1 MQPLKSQSMTSL
13 EQSQQG
19 EEDISS
25 DRDFLQELLRVSEDD
40 PTLILH
46 HLEVSPACNSGDN
59 YMSAVTRV
67 RVRGSRKAG
76 TLAMVEWS
84 GRLTTCPED
93 PGSILSVTEW
103 SGRLTTGPED
113 PGSILSLTEWSG
125 RLTKD
130 LEDSG
135 SILSLTE
142 WSGRLNTGLED
153 PGSILSLIEW
163 SGRLTTGLEDLGS
176 ILSVA
181 EWLGRLNIGLED
193 PEGIWS
199 LVLKRQPPKV
209 STRELLRTDPVFKNE
224 TAAYS
229 RVILSFERFSGDG
242 EDAPRVPKC
251 LHANLAFRNDVIV
264 LEDLQPAGFR
274 MCDRQEGLDLEHS
287 KLALQELARYHAL
300 SLAMKCLEP
309 EAFLRTRHQIREVI
323 FVQEAAHLFSPSLE
337 TACKMAIGGLRI
349 SALQAGDDGGP
360 LLLKAV
366 KALESQ
372 RGTIFNKMVGLVK
385 PSEPFSVITHGDF
398 WINNILFRY
407 KEEGG
412 GRLAV
417 EDVRLLDLQVARYC
431 SPAID
436 ILHFL
441 YTSTFRDTRRRHYQE
456 LLRAY
461 HQSLTA
467 AFQRLVRGSPHEG
480 EVPMTLRELRR
491 EVTRCEMYGL
501 FAGMWIMTA
510 VTADVD
516 NLPDVGSYRLE
527 DFYSDESLAN
537 WISTQTPSYRQ
548 RTKDLVLEYLDKGI
562 L

>member
-1 MQPLKSQSMTSL
+1 MPRSDLAVIGPLVYCESSALNHPATQLPMSTPPLCAGRSQSMTSL
-13 EQSQQG
+13 EQSQQV

-76 TLAMVEWS
+76 TLE
-84 GRLTTCPED
+84 GR
-93 PGSILSVTEW
+93 
-103 SGRLTTGPED
+103 
-113 PGSILSLTEWSG
+113 
-125 RLTKD
+125 
-130 LEDSG
+130 
-135 SILSLTE
+135 
-142 WSGRLNTGLED
+142 
-153 PGSILSLIEW
+153 
-163 SGRLTTGLEDLGS
+163 
-176 ILSVA
+176 
-181 EWLGRLNIGLED
+181 
-193 PEGIWS
+193 WS

-274 MCDRQEGLDLEHS
+274 MCD
-287 KLALQELARYHAL
+287 LAGGVGPRAQQTCATGASEELARYHAL
-300 SLAMKCLEP
+300 SLAMKLLEP

-366 KALESQ
+366 KALEGQ

-412 GRLAV
+412 GRPAV

-441 YTSTFRDTRRRHYQE
+441 YTSTFWDIRRRHYQE

>member
-1 MQPLKSQSMTSL
+1 
-13 EQSQQG
+13 
-19 EEDISS
+19 
-25 DRDFLQELLRVSEDD
+25 
-40 PTLILH
+40 
-46 HLEVSPACNSGDN
+46 
-59 YMSAVTRV
+59 
-67 RVRGSRKAG
+67 
-76 TLAMVEWS
+76 
-84 GRLTTCPED
+84 
-93 PGSILSVTEW
+93 
-103 SGRLTTGPED
+103 
-113 PGSILSLTEWSG
+113 
-125 RLTKD
+125 
-130 LEDSG
+130 
-135 SILSLTE
+135 
-142 WSGRLNTGLED
+142 
-153 PGSILSLIEW
+153 
-163 SGRLTTGLEDLGS
+163 
-176 ILSVA
+176 
-181 EWLGRLNIGLED
+181 
-193 PEGIWS
+193 
-199 LVLKRQPPKV
+199 
-209 STRELLRTDPVFKNE
+209 
-224 TAAYS
+224 
-229 RVILSFERFSGDG
+229 
-242 EDAPRVPKC
+242 
-251 LHANLAFRNDVIV
+251 
-264 LEDLQPAGFR
+264 
-274 MCDRQEGLDLEHS
+274 
-287 KLALQELARYHAL
+287 
-300 SLAMKCLEP
+300 
-309 EAFLRTRHQIREVI
+309 
-323 FVQEAAHLFSPSLE
+323 
-337 TACKMAIGGLRI
+337 
-349 SALQAGDDGGP
+349 
-360 LLLKAV
+360 
-366 KALESQ
+366 
-372 RGTIFNKMVGLVK
+372 MVGLVK

-407 KEEGG
+407 KEEGA
-412 GRLAV
+412 GRPAV

>member
-1 MQPLKSQSMTSL
+1 MTEKSGKQNIDL
-13 EQSQQG
+13 EDLGS
-19 EEDISS
+19 I
-25 DRDFLQELLRVSEDD
+25 
-40 PTLILH
+40 PT
-46 HLEVSPACNSGDN
+46 
-59 YMSAVTRV
+59 VT
-67 RVRGSRKAG
+67 
-76 TLAMVEWS
+76 EWS
-84 GRLTTCPED
+84 GRLTTGLEDPGYILSVAGWSRRLTTGLED

-103 SGRLTTGPED
+103 SGRLTTGLDD
-113 PGSILSLTEWSG
+113 PGSILSVTELSG
-125 RLTKD
+125 RLT
-130 LEDSG
+130 
-135 SILSLTE
+135 
-142 WSGRLNTGLED
+142 RGLED
-153 PGSILSLIEW
+153 PGSILSVTEW
-163 SGRLTTGLEDLGS
+163 SGRLTTGLVYPGT
-176 ILSVA
+176 ILSVT
-181 EWLGRLNIGLED
+181 ELSGRLTT
-193 PEGIWS
+193 EGRWS

-300 SLAMKCLEP
+300 SLAMKLLEP

-412 GRLAV
+412 GRPAV

-441 YTSTFRDTRRRHYQE
+441 YTSTFWDTRRRHYQE